1 MEGRD
6 SGHEKTLGVDEYGHN
21 LMCGYDSPGIV
32 IKPIELYTLNMCFF
46 LIRQLYP
53 NEAVRK
59 KKRNWS
65 GYMSLRS

>member
-32 IKPIELYTLNMCFF
+32 IKPIELYTLNMCLFF
-46 LIRQLYP
+46 
-53 NEAVRK
+53 N
-59 KKRNWS
+59 
-65 GYMSLRS
+65 MSTIPQ